1 MCTCTSVYTCI
12 SAGIHAFEYVLW
24 ACNSSVVADLVT
36 GHFPTLL
43 LQRGKLHFKID
54 KQICFSK
61 LVNSHRLWPLAT
73 ASQSSIN
80 LYASPCLRLYSRNAE
95 GEIMLPPQGS
105 IRHDKG
111 RKEGIP
117 NDFLRAL
124 GGCAVLFCLLT
135 KNGLDYRV
143 PSLFFF

>member
-1 MCTCTSVYTCI
+1 M
-12 SAGIHAFEYVLW
+12 HAFEYVLW
-24 ACNSSVVADLVT
+24 ACKYLAAADLVT
-36 GHFPTLL
+36 GHFPMLL
-43 LQRGKLHFKID
+43 LQRGKLHFKIA

-61 LVNSHRLWPLAT
+61 LFNSHRLWPLAT

-105 IRHDKG
+105 IRQDKG

-117 NDFLRAL
+117 SDVLSAF
-124 GGCAVLFCLLT
+124 GGVCCSFSVYLQ
-135 KNGLDYRV
+135 RMV
-143 PSLFFF
+143 

>member
-1 MCTCTSVYTCI
+1 M
-12 SAGIHAFEYVLW
+12 W
-24 ACNSSVVADLVT
+24 ACKSLAAADLVT
-36 GHFPTLL
+36 GHFPMLL
-43 LQRGKLHFKID
+43 LQRGKLHFKTD

-61 LVNSHRLWPLAT
+61 LFNSHRLWPLAT

-105 IRHDKG
+105 IRQDKG

-117 NDFLRAL
+117 SDVLGAL
-124 GGCAVLFCLLT
+124 AGLLFLFCLLI
-135 KNGLDYRV
+135 KNGLDCRV
-143 PSLFFF
+143 PALFFSDRTLLLF